1 MEMYWYCGVK
11 VKGIGTVY
19 SYISDDGEIPV
30 GNYVMVPFGQKNL
43 PVIGCVETGGEYTEA
58 NAPYPVEKTKHIIR
72 IATAQEYEDQAS
84 IPLYYDLY
92 YDDDADEFDE
102 IDYYI
107 ETESWDEVLE
117 WACENHDS
125 LYEHIVKKVI
135 ECYELCMEQGMPVAM
150 LNLGTFY
157 YNGKF
162 VEQDFKKAFALYKMA
177 ADAGELRAICN
188 CGYCFYYGR
197 HQQIDYAEA
206 YKYFTRGA
214 LLFNDANCLYK
225 LGDMYLNGYG
235 IDKNE
240 KYAFLLYERALK
252 CCQENGKDSE
262 CIADAQFRV
271 GKCLLKG
278 IGVQA
283 DVEEAHV
290 LLSFA
295 LLNFYKR
302 RKTDNFVAGLIETT
316 KKLISEAQE
325 RLDKETSN
333 YQL

>member
-30 GNYVMVPFGQKNL
+30 GSYVEVPFGQKNT
-43 PVIGCVETGGEYTEA
+43 PVIGCVETGDEYTEE
-58 NAPYPVEKTKHIIR
+58 NAPYPVAKTKHIIR
-72 IATAQEYEDQAS
+72 IATAQEYVEQAS
-84 IPLYYDLY
+84 IPSY
-92 YDDDADEFDE
+92 YDDEDEFDD

-107 ETESWDEVLE
+107 EIEDWDEVLE
-117 WACENHDS
+117 WACENHDCP
-125 LYEHIVKKVI
+125 YEHIGKKVI
-135 ECYELCMEQGMPVAM
+135 ECYELCIEQEMPVAA

-162 VEQDFKKAFALYKMA
+162 VERDFKKAFELYKIA
-177 ADAGELRAICN
+177 ADAGEIRAICN

-197 HQQIDYAEA
+197 HQEIDYTKAFE
-206 YKYFTRGA
+206 YFSLGA

-235 IDKNE
+235 IYKNK

-252 CCQENGKDSE
+252 CCQENEKDGE
-262 CIADAQFRV
+262 CTADAQFRV

-278 IGVQA
+278 IGAKV

-290 LLSFA
+290 LLTFA

-302 RKTDNFVAGLIETT
+302 RKNDNFVAGLIEST
-316 KKLISEAQE
+316 KKFIAEAQE
-325 RLDKETSN
+325 KLDKETSN
-333 YQL
+333 YQYDEA